1 MLSSQ
6 ISVSERIKCQSILAS
21 SDVNDIHKLLEV
33 ADVYLPYIEGTQL
46 YYALL
51 GFKDYCKTHPEL
63 LK

>member
-1 MLSSQ
+1 MMNVG
-6 ISVSERIKCQSILAS
+6 ISAPERIKCQSILAN
-21 SDVNDIHKLLEV
+21 SDANDIKKLLEV

-51 GFKDYCKTHPEL
+51 GFKDYCKMHPEL